1 MRLITSF
8 ILFLF
13 LSGCAVTKLP
23 DNFSRAMMNQEEPAV
38 IEAGAPSYLLLLDAL
53 ILTYPNDNK
62 LLLAGSRLYGAYAG
76 SFASNEQE
84 AKSFANKSMEYAQRA
99 LCRVKK
105 KSCYMTDASQEELE
119 HELAN
124 NFKSKDIDLVY
135 GLSSAWL
142 GWIQAN
148 SDDWNAIAQ
157 LGKVKHSMQW
167 VAEQDAAYDN
177 GMVQVYLGALET
189 LLPPSLGGK
198 PEIGKQHFE
207 TAIEVSNGKNLM
219 AYVIYAE
226 KYARLIFEQDL
237 HDQLLQ
243 TALDSD
249 YKYEGLTLIN
259 RLAQQQAEILLDESS
274 DYFE

>member
-53 ILTYPNDNK
+53 ILTYPNDDK

>member
-1 MRLITSF
+1 MRLISSF

-53 ILTYPNDNK
+53 ILTYPNDDK

>member
-8 ILFLF
+8 ILFLL

-23 DNFSRAMMNQEEPAV
+23 DNFSRAMMNQEEPSV

-53 ILTYPNDNK
+53 ILPYPNDDK

>member
-53 ILTYPNDNK
+53 ILTYPNDDK

-198 PEIGKQHFE
+198 PEIGKKHFE

>member
-1 MRLITSF
+1 MRIISSLIL
-8 ILFLF
+8 ILL
-13 LSGCAVTKLP
+13 LSGCAVSKLP
-23 DNFSRAMMNQEEPAV
+23 DNFSRAMMNQDEPAI

-53 ILTYPNDNK
+53 ILTYPEDKK
-62 LLLAGSRLYGAYAG
+62 LLLAGSRLYGSYAG
-76 SFASNEQE
+76 GFVKDEKQ
-84 AKSFANKSMEYAQRA
+84 AKSMADKAMEYSRRA
-99 LCRVKK
+99 LCLHKK
-105 KSCYMTDASQEELE
+105 KSCYVLGGTQDELQY
-119 HELAN
+119 ELAN
-124 NFKSKDIDLVY
+124 NFKSKDLEVVY
-135 GLSSAWL
+135 SVATAWL

-148 SDDWNAIAQ
+148 SDVWNAIAQ

-167 VAEQDAAYDN
+167 VAEQDVAYDN
-177 GMVQVYLGALET
+177 GLVQVYLGALDS
-189 LLPPSLGGK
+189 LLPPSFGGK
-198 PEIGKQHFE
+198 LEIGKQHFE

>member
-53 ILTYPNDNK
+53 ILTYPNDDK

-167 VAEQDAAYDN
+167 VAEQRSEEHTSELQSRPHL
-177 GMVQVYLGALET
+177 VCRLLLE
-189 LLPPSLGGK
+189 K
-198 PEIGKQHFE
+198 KKK
-207 TAIEVSNGKNLM
+207 IE
-219 AYVIYAE
+219 
-226 KYARLIFEQDL
+226 
-237 HDQLLQ
+237 
-243 TALDSD
+243 
-249 YKYEGLTLIN
+249 
-259 RLAQQQAEILLDESS
+259 EST
-274 DYFE
+274 EP